1 MMTPVSA
8 PPIEIR
14 AIGSD
19 RTFRLSD
26 YSGRPVLLLFVDYNT
41 ARSTRDVVVSL
52 RRRYSDFDRLA
63 IAVVVDLHIIPKPLR
78 GTAKRIMETAY
89 HGAADEI
96 PAGFN
101 PADHLILLPDWSGD
115 ILRAYGIDDVS
126 HQIHM
131 ILISPNGTI
140 NTSYQGN
147 DLSKK
152 AIEFI
157 EQLI

>member
-1 MMTPVSA
+1 MTSVSA
-8 PPIEIR
+8 PPIEIK
-14 AIGSD
+14 AIGSG

-41 ARSTRDVVVSL
+41 ARSTRDVVVGL

-63 IAVVVDLHIIPKPLR
+63 IAIVVDLHIVPKLLR
-78 GTAKRIMETAY
+78 GTAERIMETAY

-115 ILRAYGIDDVS
+115 ILQAYGIDGVG

-131 ILISPNGTI
+131 VLISPHGTI
-140 NTSYQGN
+140 NASYQGD
-147 DLSKK
+147 DLLKK
-152 AIEFI
+152 AVEFI